1 MQAQPSGLIQIKPV
15 DKGGGFLSD
24 YLDEMSSQLKAKFT
38 HENGSSSHYYEKT
51 DMKSLDIQK
60 KSVIQIIEKGVQLNL
75 ISKADKNIMLPSGKP
90 NRLYG
95 LPKVHKGIKEG
106 KNIPPCRPI
115 VSNSGSNTEMISA
128 FVDYYSKH
136 LVKDL
141 NSYVQDSPDFLR
153 IIESENDIG
162 PQLKNAFPVTVDVT
176 SLYTSIPANGVNGGI
191 QAFRGFLNTRSPEE
205 KITMPTDYLMEC
217 LELVLNGNIFTFNE
231 ELYIQKIGTAMG
243 TKLAPTYACLFM
255 GRFEEDFLQ
264 TKWKGTQPKIY
275 RHYIDDIVFILEGSE
290 QELQLFIRELN
301 NHHSHIK
308 FTANYDIKTKSVPF
322 LDMQVSINKDGFIKT
337 DLFTKETAK
346 IQYLLPSS
354 SHPGHITKNIPYSLC
369 YRLLRLC
376 SDPCDFS
383 KRKEEL
389 KQDLISINIF

>member
-1 MQAQPSGLIQIKPV
+1 
-15 DKGGGFLSD
+15 
-24 YLDEMSSQLKAKFT
+24 
-38 HENGSSSHYYEKT
+38 
-51 DMKSLDIQK
+51 
-60 KSVIQIIEKGVQLNL
+60 
-75 ISKADKNIMLPSGKP
+75 
-90 NRLYG
+90 
-95 LPKVHKGIKEG
+95 
-106 KNIPPCRPI
+106 
-115 VSNSGSNTEMISA
+115 
-128 FVDYYSKH
+128 
-136 LVKDL
+136 
-141 NSYVQDSPDFLR
+141 
-153 IIESENDIG
+153 
-162 PQLKNAFPVTVDVT
+162 
-176 SLYTSIPANGVNGGI
+176 
-191 QAFRGFLNTRSPEE
+191 
-205 KITMPTDYLMEC
+205 MPTDYLMEC

-255 GRFEEDFLQ
+255 GWFEEDFLQ
-264 TKWKGTQPKIY
+264 TKWKGTQPKLY
-275 RHYIDDIVFILEGSE
+275 RRYIDDIVFIWEGSE

-337 DLFTKETAK
+337 DLFTKEPAK